1 MDGKRKKASS
11 TSDSNTMMLYQ
22 SSFSNM
28 PYLMYIIDKN
38 CSVESCNKHLLTRLN
53 VVDVDRKTVGWLYKQ
68 MKQSGFWTEEQA
80 QMFKTKDIEVLLS
93 GQPLLDQPELPVV
106 DQHKSIH
113 HYKSSRIPLHNKA
126 QEVIG
131 LLVIFTEITER
142 LQLEEQLNKIKA
154 QLQSANANADH
165 NLATDVAQAA
175 RTNPL
180 RVLVIEDNLI
190 AQKATQA
197 VLMQVDCLVD
207 IADSEAQ
214 LWDVFEPG
222 KYDVVFMDIGLEGTS
237 GYILAQEIRK
247 KEEKQKTHVPIIALT
262 GFKAEAVS
270 FDCDYYQMEGAITKP
285 LTVEQANQVIQHY
298 VYNIDID
305 VKGLKHVE
313 S

>member
-1 MDGKRKKASS
+1 
-11 TSDSNTMMLYQ
+11 MMLYQ
-22 SSFSNM
+22 SSFLNM
-28 PYLMYIIDKN
+28 PNLMYIIDKN
-38 CSVESCNKHLLTRLN
+38 CSIVACNKPLLTRLN
-53 VVDVDRKTVGWLYKQ
+53 VVDVDIKTVGWLYKQ

-80 QMFKTKDIEVLLS
+80 QCFKTKDIEVILS
-93 GQPLLDQPELPVV
+93 AKPLVDQPELPVV
-106 DQHKSIH
+106 DSHKSIH
-113 HYKSSRIPLHNKA
+113 HYQSSRIPLMNDS

-142 LQLEEQLNKIKA
+142 LQLEEQLKRIKA
-154 QLQSANANADH
+154 QLQTANANAEH
-165 NLATDVAQAA
+165 HLTSTSEQPE

-180 RVLVIEDNLI
+180 RVLVIEDNVI

-207 IADSEAQ
+207 VVESEAK

-222 KYDVVFMDIGLEGTS
+222 KYDLIFMDIGLEGTS
-237 GYILAQEIRK
+237 GYILAKEIRK
-247 KEEKQKTHVPIIALT
+247 KEEKKDSHVPIIALT
-262 GFKAEAVS
+262 GFKADAVS
-270 FDCDYYQMEGAITKP
+270 FDCEYYEMEGAITKP

-305 VKGLKHVE
+305 VKGLKHAE